1 MGGLHCVSVA
11 GFDRSQSK
19 FTFKFSA
26 AFSNHTNQKK
36 KGAENECQRERRT
49 AGTTWYMYIY
59 WRNRGPGPRKCILVY
74 RGPSV
79 LHPMPD
85 TPSPFP
91 VPPFPRY
98 QFSRIQNALGP
109 YLDTVQCTRDSP
121 HVWQTNIN
129 IVAETETQSIASLVA
144 TL

>member
-1 MGGLHCVSVA
+1 MLESH
-11 GFDRSQSK
+11 FDQIDRSASGKWAVYIVFLWLASTEAKANLHSSFRQHSPTTPTK
-19 FTFKFSA
+19 
-26 AFSNHTNQKK
+26 KK

-121 HVWQTNIN
+121 HV
-129 IVAETETQSIASLVA
+129 
-144 TL
+144 